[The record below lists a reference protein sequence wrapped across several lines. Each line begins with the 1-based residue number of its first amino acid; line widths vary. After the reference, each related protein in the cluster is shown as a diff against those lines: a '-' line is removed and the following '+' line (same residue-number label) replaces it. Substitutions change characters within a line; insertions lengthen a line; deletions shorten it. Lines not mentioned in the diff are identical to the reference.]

1 MKGSELARA
10 PGDLLGR
17 RTSRSGSPEAGGG
30 WPGARQME
38 RPRGSASCGA
48 GRRKGSV
55 CLGVRT
61 ATGHEG
67 SRKGSGLRETGDGE
81 AHRWLFLFRT
91 LDRYII
97 ILLLLLLLL
106 SLLLFFREKKKNNP
120 PIIPEGSH
128 FWMGAKMDCR
138 HLKIQR
144 LAGYHLA
151 RAE

>member
-1 MKGSELARA
+1 MAR
-10 PGDLLGR
+10 P
-17 RTSRSGSPEAGGG
+17 SRE
-30 WPGARQME
+30 Q
-38 RPRGSASCGA
+38 

-61 ATGHEG
+61 ATGHDG

-97 ILLLLLLLL
+97 IIIAIIIAII
-106 SLLLFFREKKKNNP
+106 FQGKKKNNP

-128 FWMGAKMDCR
+128 FWMGAKMDCG

-151 RAE
+151 RAEWGPPGAELRAWSSAERRWWARRDRGRRGGAGRAAPLFL

>member
-1 MKGSELARA
+1 MAR
-10 PGDLLGR
+10 P
-17 RTSRSGSPEAGGG
+17 SGE
-30 WPGARQME
+30 Q
-38 RPRGSASCGA
+38 

-55 CLGVRT
+55 RLGVRT

-67 SRKGSGLRETGDGE
+67 LRKGSGLRETGDGE

-91 LDRYII
+91 LNRYII

-106 SLLLFFREKKKNNP
+106 SLLLFFREKKNNP

-128 FWMGAKMDCR
+128 FWMGAKMDCG

-151 RAE
+151 RAEWGPPGAELRAWSSAERRWWARRDRGRRGGAGRAAVFVMV